1 MNITILGTGNMAKG
15 LASVFAAGGYSVILG
30 SRDAA
35 KAKDTAK
42 ALGEQIKGD
51 GLMAATSKSDVVVL
65 AVPFD
70 AAAETIAAAGGLA
83 GKVLIDISNPLTADY
98 MGLTVGHSTSAA
110 EEIEKLAPKAKVVK
124 AFNTVFASV
133 LQAGG
138 KVGKTPVTVFI
149 AGDDEVAN
157 KTVEAIGT
165 KSGFAVLQSGGLKV
179 ARYLEPVAG
188 LNIVLGY
195 GKGHGTDI
203 APTWLLA
210 A

>member
-15 LASVFAAGGYSVILG
+15 LASVFAAGGYDVILG

-35 KAKDTAK
+35 RAKETAK
-42 ALGEQIKGD
+42 ALGARVKGD
-51 GLMAATSKSDVVVL
+51 G
-65 AVPFD
+65 
-70 AAAETIAAAGGLA
+70 IAAAGGLA
-83 GKVLIDISNPLTADY
+83 GKILVDISNPLTPDY

-110 EEIEKLAPKAKVVK
+110 EEIQKLAPKAKVVK

-133 LQAGG
+133 LQGGG
-138 KVGKTPVTVFI
+138 KIGKSAVTVFV
-149 AGDDEVAN
+149 AGDDEAAN
-157 KTVEAIGT
+157 KAVEAIGN